1 MRGQGALGGGSGQ
14 STSGPRGATGAG
26 RRTIRYKPRLVRSPF
41 ESLTF
46 GISWL
51 GCPIMACTARS
62 VTSFDIPIFVSKRL
76 KSPRLKARPR
86 ENVPAL
92 PVLSPKLIKKSDVG
106 VESPA
111 RLLRTIWTT
120 PGVRGG
126 DSDCSV
132 AIRANAIHGMD
143 RSGSSFVHSR

>member
-14 STSGPRGATGAG
+14 STSGPRG
-26 RRTIRYKPRLVRSPF
+26 
-41 ESLTF
+41 
-46 GISWL
+46 
-51 GCPIMACTARS
+51 ARS

-111 RLLRTIWTT
+111 RLLRTIGQRQASGEAIPIALSPSGRMLSMEWIGRVVALCTL
-120 PGVRGG
+120 G
-126 DSDCSV
+126 DQRRLGLPKGD
-132 AIRANAIHGMD
+132 
-143 RSGSSFVHSR
+143 